1 MAKLLCAGLALNL
14 GNVIL
19 TSAEDGDLEEKDAA
33 LLAAD
38 DECNDPE
45 QCSTKLLQLKATK
58 ASMEIEG
65 EANEQGTDQDPQ
77 TGMNGGG
84 WSGSSSGAPAPPPGF
99 VPKGDPNAPPPSN
112 CAALSDPTNNVCKPV
127 VDWLMSGGKHDPN
140 AGKWFSEMPNIAGV
154 DYMSATADDFQ
165 RLYYCSP
172 PGGKSCGAPPC
183 HCTLPPCGNCYGGHA
198 DRVKRPGCTDSSTSM
213 ECKPPRQAFDYNG
226 QKWPT
231 YTFEGGQT
239 MHIFAIGDWGGMD
252 GTLNPI
258 EGRPPL
264 IAYAKGSKKGPSVF
278 PRSRMYPRNPAMN
291 CKHDPLI
298 KCFENE
304 GGPQCPYGCGYVKGV
319 DDQAQLL
326 VAQAMKDRARIS
338 DPQYILNVGD
348 NFYWGGIEK
357 NCGTPMDSISFTAH
371 HQFDQIFEGVYS
383 GKGLDGKP
391 WLSVLG
397 NHDWG
402 GRVFNNGWDQQIAYT
417 WASPRWVMPAAYWR
431 TTVEYPTQMF
441 SVDLWF
447 LDTNFQDAHPND
459 KDPDHN
465 ICGPNNPAGATCASA
480 GGPTDKDSC
489 PEWFHKLW
497 DDQKTWLIET
507 MAESTATWQI
517 AVTHFPCGQDGA
529 NQAFYRKLRRD
540 YGLDLLVTGHRHDQE
555 LWLPNDSRNWMGGL
569 TCFVTGGGG
578 GITSEA
584 SPDPMRKG
592 DWYGEA
598 EYGFFD
604 ITIGKYSMTIES
616 INYDGKVMKTA
627 QVYPFS
633 GSQSKAPAA
642 GAPSAAPSGAPAP
655 PPGW

>member
-1 MAKLLCAGLALNL
+1 MSPTKTRAAAACVVSCAAVAIW
-14 GNVIL
+14 VIH
-19 TSAEDGDLEEKDAA
+19 AHNEE
-33 LLAAD
+33 LAAD
-38 DECNDPE
+38 DECAASSDAADCSLSALQRRTQRTANLNKEAETDMLASDATADTQDLVFE
-45 QCSTKLLQLKATK
+45 TVSESDTQCAELHSEVN
-58 ASMEIEG
+58 S
-65 EANEQGTDQDPQ
+65 NCSGTIDWIV
-77 TGMNGGG
+77 GGG
-84 WSGSSSGAPAPPPGF
+84 KWDPA
-99 VPKGDPNAPPPSN
+99 
-112 CAALSDPTNNVCKPV
+112 AAN
-127 VDWLMSGGKHDPN
+127 
-140 AGKWFSEMPNIAGV
+140 WFKDMEAITGV
-154 DYMSATADDFQ
+154 DYKAATKEDFQ
-165 RLYYCSP
+165 RLYYCAP
-172 PGGKSCGAPPC
+172 PGGKACGAPPC
-183 HCTLPPCGNCYGGHA
+183 TCSKSPCTKCLSGQMAAAGRKVCLDNPDNEVACVPPKTPMSYKG
-198 DRVKRPGCTDSSTSM
+198 RS
-213 ECKPPRQAFDYNG
+213 
-226 QKWPT
+226 WPT
-231 YTFEGGQT
+231 LKYPGTQE

-252 GTLNPI
+252 GSLNPP
-258 EGRPPL
+258 EGRTP
-264 IAYAKGSKKGPSVF
+264 IVAYTWGVRPGPSVF
-278 PRSRMYPRNPAMN
+278 PRTRWDLFHEELLCSHKEFIACFNTMGKGEGCPAS
-291 CKHDPLI
+291 
-298 KCFENE
+298 
-304 GGPQCPYGCGYVKGV
+304 CGFVEGV
-319 DDQAQLL
+319 DTQPQQL
-326 VAQAMKDRARIS
+326 VASAMKERAAQK
-338 DPQYILNVGD
+338 DPSFFLNVGD

-357 NCGTPMDSISFTAH
+357 TCGTPMDSISFTAH
-371 HQFDQIFEGVYS
+371 HQFDQIFEGVYN

-417 WASPRWVMPAAYWR
+417 WASPRWVMPAAFWR
-431 TTVEYPTQMF
+431 TTAEYPTQGF
-441 SVDLWF
+441 SVDMWF
-447 LDTNFQDAHPND
+447 FDTNFQDAHPND